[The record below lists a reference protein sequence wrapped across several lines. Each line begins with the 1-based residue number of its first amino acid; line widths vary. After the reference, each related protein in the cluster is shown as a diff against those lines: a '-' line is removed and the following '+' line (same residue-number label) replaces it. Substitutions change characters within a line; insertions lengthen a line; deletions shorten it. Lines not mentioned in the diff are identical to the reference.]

1 LKVEALD
8 YVLPEE
14 LIARHPLP
22 RREAARLLLVDEP
35 VQHLRVA
42 DVVELLPPGTL
53 LVVNDTRVR
62 PARLPGRKRGSGGKV
77 ELLLVERVGPS
88 TLSGERAGHPAE
100 RWRAMGRSSKRWRT
114 GITLELPG
122 DLLADVVA
130 TPDEEGLLTVDL
142 YDASGPL
149 DDLDA
154 RLAEVGVMP
163 LPPYLARDEEPSD
176 RDRYQT
182 VYARRPGAVAAPTAG
197 LHFSAGL
204 LEALAARGIE
214 RTEVTL
220 HVGPGTFRPV
230 QVDDLDD
237 HPMHAESIEVR
248 SEAVEAV
255 AAARARGAP
264 VVAVGTTVVRT
275 LESVATEDGLIESF
289 SGRTEL
295 LISPGYR
302 FQVVDALLTNF
313 HLPRSTL
320 LALVYAFGGT
330 AAVRGAYAAAV
341 EARYR
346 FYSYGD
352 AMLIPRGV
360 APSSRPLPQLRIPS

>member
-1 LKVEALD
+1 MKVDALD

-22 RREAARLLLVDEP
+22 RREEARLLLVDEP
-35 VQHLRVA
+35 HQHLRVA
-42 DVVELLPPGTL
+42 DMVELLPPGTL

-62 PARLPGRKRGSGGKV
+62 PARLPGRKQGSGGKV
-77 ELLLVERVGPS
+77 ELLLVERVGS
-88 TLSGERAGHPAE
+88 SQLTGTRDGHPAE
-100 RWRAMGRSSKRWRT
+100 RWRVMGRSSKKWRV

-122 DLLADVVA
+122 QLFAEVVA

-142 YDASGPL
+142 YDAAGPL

-163 LPPYLARDEEPSD
+163 LPPYLAREEEPSD
-176 RDRYQT
+176 RERYQT
-182 VYARRPGAVAAPTAG
+182 VFARRPGAVAAPTAG
-197 LHFSAGL
+197 LHFSADL
-204 LEALAARGIE
+204 LEAMASRGIE

-237 HPMHAESIEVR
+237 HPMHAETIEVR
-248 SEAVEAV
+248 PEAVAAV
-255 AAARARGAP
+255 AAARERGAP
-264 VVAVGTTVVRT
+264 VIAVGTTVVRT
-275 LESVATEDGLIESF
+275 LESVATEDGQIVPF
-289 SGRTEL
+289 TGRTNL
-295 LISPGYR
+295 LIAPGYR
-302 FQVVDALLTNF
+302 FRAVDGLLTNF

-330 AAVRGAYAAAV
+330 EAVRGAYAAAV
-341 EARYR
+341 QARYR

-352 AMLIPRGV
+352 AMFIPRGV
-360 APSSRPLPQLRIPS
+360 APSSRPSPRLRIPS